1 MSQPVVLTSNP
12 PTAAVPAATPTPAP
26 TSQKKGMLWA
36 VLTSIFLMWVFFYV
50 CFQVFNPVLVQQGD
64 AYRGPDAACER
75 RPPDN
80 GKCFVA
86 SLIVTVILMLI
97 IWLIIASMK

>member
-1 MSQPVVLTSNP
+1 MSS
-12 PTAAVPAATPTPAP
+12 PAP
-26 TSQKKGMLWA
+26 LAPAPAPEDSKKKGMLWA

-50 CFQVFNPVLVQQGD
+50 CFQVFNPVIVQQGD
-64 AYRGPDAACER
+64 GYRGPADACER

-86 SLIVTVILMLI
+86 SLVVTVVLMLV

>member
-1 MSQPVVLTSNP
+1 MSSPAQMSN
-12 PTAAVPAATPTPAP
+12 VPAPDDA
-26 TSQKKGMLWA
+26 QKRGKLWA

-50 CFQVFNPVLVQQGD
+50 VFQVFNPLIVQKGD
-64 AYRGPDAACER
+64 AYRGPDAVCER
-75 RPPDN
+75 RDPDN

-86 SLIVTVILMLI
+86 SLVVTVILMLI